1 LGDSSPSTAS
11 SASKPEGDV
20 QPQQQQQQVVEQGGD
35 NEEAEAKRRRR
46 QERWD
51 NVVKAGQD
59 RAIANK
65 KKREPTM
72 DKKRRTF
79 ALTFLDS

>member
-1 LGDSSPSTAS
+1 
-11 SASKPEGDV
+11 V
-20 QPQQQQQQVVEQGGD
+20 QPQQQPQPQQVVEQGD
-35 NEEAEAKRRRR
+35 NEEEEEAKRRRR

-51 NVVKAGQD
+51 SVVKAGQD